1 MELDETFFN
10 FVFQILGHQ
19 LFLSYSFRRILFN
32 RGRRV
37 IFFTE
42 TYSMLFHLS
51 LELLERNRTIRID
64 VHLLEKEF
72 YLIFCY
78 FRMNMLQKLRELLV
92 VELLVPLEPKTV
104 QQTVKVDVLGVYLEP
119 QLPHNSF
126 ELILK
131 IMVFFCVVVEVAL
144 EDGMQKDFIP

>member
-1 MELDETFFN
+1 
-10 FVFQILGHQ
+10 
-19 LFLSYSFRRILFN
+19 
-32 RGRRV
+32 
-37 IFFTE
+37 
-42 TYSMLFHLS
+42 MLFHLC
-51 LELLERNRTIRID
+51 LELFERNRTIRID

-78 FRMNMLQKLRELLV
+78 FRMNMLQKLRKLLV
-92 VELLVPLEPKTV
+92 VQLLVPLEPKTI
-104 QQTVKVDVLGVYLEP
+104 QQTVKVNVLGVYLEP

-126 ELILK
+126 ELILE